1 VELGEWLRV
10 DGRAGRPLFD
20 QLRNQ
25 IIDAIR
31 DGTLPPGVRLPT
43 VRVLAGQLG
52 LAVNTVARAY
62 RELETAGV
70 VETRGRF
77 GTFVARAD
85 PSDSAMA
92 AAARSYLDVAHG
104 LGLGKADALRYLE
117 AASDD

>member
-1 VELGEWLRV
+1 MEPGEWLRV
-10 DGRAGRPLFD
+10 DGQSGRPLFD

-25 IIDAIR
+25 IIEAIR
-31 DGTLPPGVRLPT
+31 AGTLSPGTRLPT
-43 VRVLAGQLG
+43 VRDLAGRLG

-62 RELETAGV
+62 RELEAAGI

-92 AAARSYLDVAHG
+92 EAARTYLDVAHG
-104 LGLGKADALRYLE
+104 LGLGKAEAVRYLE
-117 AASDD
+117 AAYED